1 MMAAGTTSTIAASW
15 FLGSLDP
22 GPVWAT
28 ALVIALG
35 YALLSARRDGLDPR
49 AVYWAGA
56 LGILFGLWGG
66 RLLGLAYY
74 GVEGGPW
81 DWLRFWSG
89 GQAQY
94 GNLIGGGLAVILFLK
109 LRKLPILHYL
119 DSIAPALALGISIGR
134 IGCFVNGDDCGTVSH
149 LPWAVQF
156 PPGTEAYADHLTRG
170 WIMPTA
176 ALSLPVHPV
185 QLYAT
190 LVWLGFFVILVLY
203 RSDRPGLRLALFAF
217 LQGVGRFVEQYFRG
231 DFQPVLGPLSLT
243 QIISLL
249 FIAMGIG
256 VWLSQRNKKQV
267 CELASTGYLSTQ
279 GEFKPTF

>member
-1 MMAAGTTSTIAASW
+1 MMPAGATSTISASW
-15 FLGSLDP
+15 FPGSLDP
-22 GPVWAT
+22 GAVWAT
-28 ALVIALG
+28 ALVIALA
-35 YALLSARRDGLDPR
+35 YALLSARRDGLDQR

-81 DWLRFWSG
+81 DWLHFWSG

-109 LRKLPILHYL
+109 LRKLPVLTHL
-119 DSIAPALALGISIGR
+119 DSIAPSLALGISIGR

-156 PPGTEAYADHLTRG
+156 PSGTEAYADHLTRG
-170 WIMPTA
+170 WIRATD

-190 LVWLGFFVILVLY
+190 LVWLGFFVVLVVY
-203 RSDRPGLRLALFAF
+203 RPGRPGLRLALFAC
-217 LQGVGRFVEQYFRG
+217 LQGIGRFVEQYLRG

-243 QIISLL
+243 QLISLF
-249 FIAMGIG
+249 FIAMGVG

-267 CELASTGYLSTQ
+267 REPASTGYLSQ
-279 GEFKPTF
+279 HGEFKPTF